1 MAAYDNVR
9 DDTAR
14 QLRQLRDQVNELM
27 EERVS
32 PVLSDA
38 AERASSAARR
48 ARAFTSDQADMVT
61 DRVRDQPL
69 IAIGVAAAV
78 GYALGRLTR

>member
-14 QLRQLRDQVNELM
+14 QLRQLRDQVNDLM

-38 AERASSAARR
+38 ADRATSAAKR
-48 ARAFTSDQADMVT
+48 ARAYTADQAEYVT

>member
-38 AERASSAARR
+38 ADRATHAAKR
-48 ARAFTSDQADMVT
+48 ARAYTNESADYVT

>member
-1 MAAYDNVR
+1 
-9 DDTAR
+9 
-14 QLRQLRDQVNELM
+14 M
-27 EERVS
+27 EEQVS

-38 AERASSAARR
+38 AGRATKAAKR
-48 ARAFTSDQADMVT
+48 ARAFTENQADYVT